1 MCNTADRLRR
11 ELKELNAELDDLY
24 TMSEE
29 AACECYEV
37 DSKEEAIS
45 IILDEIE
52 STTKGLEYAELE
64 ALPALAGW
72 GYLDPAFDSI
82 DDFNRMRI

>member
-1 MCNTADRLRR
+1 MSAIEKLRR

-45 IILDEIE
+45 LILDEIE

-64 ALPALAGW
+64 ALPTLAGW
-72 GYLDPAFDSI
+72 GYLDPAFNSMA
-82 DDFNRMRI
+82 DFDRMRL

>member
-1 MCNTADRLRR
+1 MSAIDKLRR

-45 IILDEIE
+45 FLVDEIQ
-52 STTKGLEYAELE
+52 STTKDLEYAEEE
-64 ALPALAGW
+64 ARPTGW
-72 GYLDPAFDSI
+72 GYLDPAFNSMA
-82 DDFNRMRI
+82 DFDRMRV